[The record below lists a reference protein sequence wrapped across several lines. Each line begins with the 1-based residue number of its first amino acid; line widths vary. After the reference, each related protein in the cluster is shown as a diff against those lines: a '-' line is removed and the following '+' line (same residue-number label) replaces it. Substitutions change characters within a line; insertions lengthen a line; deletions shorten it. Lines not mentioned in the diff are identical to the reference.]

1 MNTKIAIA
9 TLIISVIST
18 SAFAQKVTIVTIDG
32 VKYAAISSE
41 GMPKG
46 YETRDTT
53 IGNANTSIYYKT
65 KLYTYSET
73 GQSPPADAVYLDP
86 KYSWPVYVNGISG
99 EIVKVKRVVRHYEG
113 YKEKSYSFPNDTGI
127 GVPSSYN
134 PNTKISTLFAVAPTD
149 ICDDGEITS
158 GNDISAKMMWASAAG
173 FLISAHSIPYNTESS
188 ATQRGCYMYRG
199 KNGTDPR
206 GTWRLPVQRELIL
219 MGILKVPLQNTTAQ
233 TGLVPFYAE
242 YYWSATEDSI
252 LGGNAKQAGVVQFSN
267 VIESRTI
274 FAYKASRV
282 RCIRD
287 ILPTENVKK

>member
-1 MNTKIAIA
+1 MNTKIAIT
-9 TLIISVIST
+9 TLIISGFSIC
-18 SAFAQKVTIVTIDG
+18 AFAQKVTTVTIDG

-53 IGNANTSIYYKT
+53 IGNANTSLYYKT

-73 GQSPPADAVYLDP
+73 GQSPPEGATYPDT
-86 KYSWPVYVNGISG
+86 KYSWPVYVNGSSG
-99 EIVKVKRVVRHYEG
+99 EIVQVKRVVRHYEG
-113 YKEKSYSFPNDTGI
+113 YQEKSYSFPDDTGI
-127 GVPSSYN
+127 GVSSSYN

-149 ICDDGEITS
+149 IYDDGEITS
-158 GNDISAKMMWASAAG
+158 GNGNSAKMMWASAAG
-173 FLISAHSIPYNTESS
+173 FLISAHSIPYNTRSS
-188 ATQRGCYMYRG
+188 ATEKGCYMYRG

-242 YYWSATEDSI
+242 YYWSATEDTI
-252 LGGNAKQAGVVQFSN
+252 LGGNAKQAHVVKFSN

-274 FAYKASRV
+274 FAFTASRV

-287 ILPTENVKK
+287 ILPTTKTKK